1 MFLSSFI
8 FLLVIGV
15 NFVYVPF
22 NINRLNL
29 NESDFAFG
37 IFIFGIFNLIT
48 NQIVGRFFIP
58 RIGTKNVML
67 MGYLLISFCP
77 FLLFYVEQYALF
89 LLVWIP
95 FGIAVAFMMGGSQT
109 LISLIEHKTNQI
121 LTPPHQSAFNIGS
134 IAGGTSGYFYL
145 AKIQAR
151 IYFTLGILV
160 TFNMVLIYKLGLSKE
175 NEFKYEKTFKPPS

>member
-1 MFLSSFI
+1 MLKEIPKIYRSAFYSCFLSSFI

-58 RIGTKNVML
+58 RIGN
-67 MGYLLISFCP
+67 F
-77 FLLFYVEQYALF
+77 
-89 LLVWIP
+89 
-95 FGIAVAFMMGGSQT
+95 
-109 LISLIEHKTNQI
+109 
-121 LTPPHQSAFNIGS
+121 
-134 IAGGTSGYFYL
+134 
-145 AKIQAR
+145 
-151 IYFTLGILV
+151 
-160 TFNMVLIYKLGLSKE
+160 
-175 NEFKYEKTFKPPS
+175 